1 MAVQFLP
8 LKNDW
13 PAGPWRVLPKQLPE
27 ARNHNSFLFSFGNSD
42 ALLGKQ
48 SSLMKTHKNIFVFRS
63 FSPLSPIQW
72 VEGPTLKMSYGLP
85 WCGTLR
91 PKPLRTGEWR
101 FTCCPRKQDTLSSG
115 AASFGKSAG
124 STWGREITC
133 NTSIIS
139 KNDQINTSEKIKY
152 AFVSGYNYSTGE
164 TWFKTLC
171 AVLSHRK
178 GFFCI

>member
-1 MAVQFLP
+1 MT
-8 LKNDW
+8 
-13 PAGPWRVLPKQLPE
+13 GPRDPGVFCP
-27 ARNHNSFLFSFGNSD
+27 NSCQRQEIITHSYL
-42 ALLGKQ
+42 ALGTQMLYWVKT
-48 SSLMKTHKNIFVFRS
+48 SSLMKTHKNIFVFKS

-101 FTCCPRKQDTLSSG
+101 LTCCPRKQDTLSSG

-139 KNDQINTSEKIKY
+139 KYDQINTSEKIKY
-152 AFVSGYNYSTGE
+152 AFATGYNFSTGE
-164 TWFKTLC
+164 AWFKTLC